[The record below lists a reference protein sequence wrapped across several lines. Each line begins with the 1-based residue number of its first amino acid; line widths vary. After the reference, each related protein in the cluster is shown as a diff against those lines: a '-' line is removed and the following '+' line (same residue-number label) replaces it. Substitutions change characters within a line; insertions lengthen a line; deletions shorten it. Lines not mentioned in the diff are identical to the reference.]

1 MSARSPE
8 EIDPL
13 FAQALNAA
21 DLDALMALY
30 EPQASLMPSPG
41 KVVVGTAAIR
51 EALSA
56 FLAARPNIALSQRLV
71 SRTDDLA
78 LVTSKWELTMTGAD
92 GQRSTMNGQSVE
104 VVRRQADG
112 SWRFAIDMPF
122 GVEAGLP
129 S

>member
-1 MSARSPE
+1 MGARSPE

-13 FAQALNAA
+13 FAKALNAG

-51 EALSA
+51 EALGA
-56 FLAARPNIALSQRLV
+56 LLAARPNMTLAQRLV

-104 VVRRQADG
+104 VARRQPDG

-122 GVEAGLP
+122 GVEAGAT
-129 S
+129 

>member
-13 FAQALNAA
+13 FAQALNAG
-21 DLDALMALY
+21 DIDALMALY

-51 EALSA
+51 EALAA
-56 FLAARPNIALSQRLV
+56 FLAGRPNMTVSQRLV
-71 SRTDDLA
+71 SHTDDLA

-104 VVRRQADG
+104 VVRRQGDG

-122 GVEAGLP
+122 GINSNA
-129 S
+129 

>member
-8 EIDPL
+8 EVDPL
-13 FAQALNAA
+13 FAQALNAG
-21 DLDALMALY
+21 DIDALMALY
-30 EPQASLMPSPG
+30 EPQASLMPAPG

-51 EALSA
+51 EALAA
-56 FLAARPNIALSQRLV
+56 FLAGRPNITLSQRLV
-71 SRTDDLA
+71 SRADDLA
-78 LVTSKWELTMTGAD
+78 LVTSKWELSMTGAD

-122 GVEAGLP
+122 GVDAGLP

>member
-13 FAQALNAA
+13 FAQALNAG
-21 DLDALMALY
+21 DIDALMALY

-51 EALSA
+51 EALVA
-56 FLAARPNIALSQRLV
+56 FLAGRPNMTLSRRLV
-71 SRTDDLA
+71 SHTDDLA

-104 VVRRQADG
+104 VVRRQGDG

-122 GVEAGLP
+122 GINSNA
-129 S
+129 